1 MDGLHFS
8 SFTSQFLRHTKSS
21 WAESP
26 FILEP
31 WQQEWA
37 TELLR
42 RENGRRVYREAL
54 LGIARK
60 NGKSALCSALALY
73 ALVVEGALYEPGA
86 EVYAAAASK
95 EAKKEIEEVR
105 PAEENHGV
113 DPDREHTKEQ
123 AEQEERRPQHKEA
136 AEADTPPAKPLHL
149 LDIKV

>member
-1 MDGLHFS
+1 MADIGPIGG
-8 SFTSQFLRHTKSS
+8 
-21 WAESP
+21 A
-26 FILEP
+26 IYVN
-31 WQQEWA
+31 QQMASVASEKNA
-37 TELLR
+37 VLNRFELQ
-42 RENGRRVYREAL
+42 
-54 LGIARK
+54 
-60 NGKSALCSALALY
+60 ALA
-73 ALVVEGALYEPGA
+73 
-86 EVYAAAASK
+86 AAAASK